1 MRDVILVLRSQYLPG
16 IETFQFCFKIS
27 MSDQKG
33 STISNISISD
43 LYIKT
48 ASEIP
53 LRRTAVSNQKFSKA
67 RIIMRNSGGKFRDFK
82 VQFQKSLN

>member
-1 MRDVILVLRSQYLPG
+1 VRDVIGVLRSQYLPLG

-33 STISNISISD
+33 SAISNISISD
-43 LYIKT
+43 LYKKT
-48 ASEIP
+48 REIP
-53 LRRTAVSNQKFSKA
+53 LRRTAVSDRKFSKA